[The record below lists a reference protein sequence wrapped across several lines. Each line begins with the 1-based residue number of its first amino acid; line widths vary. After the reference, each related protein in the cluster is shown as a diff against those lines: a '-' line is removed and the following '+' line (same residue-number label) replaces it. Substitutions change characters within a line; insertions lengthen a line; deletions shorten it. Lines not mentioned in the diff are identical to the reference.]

1 MKTMKKTISLILAVI
16 MLLTAVPMLSFAVGP
31 TLEKVEFIDNTPISN
46 QYVQS
51 IYAFNPE
58 TNAQQILYSVGDDYE
73 YYYKLYFSNGKT
85 LDTKEGN
92 YPDEYWLCGI
102 NHYFVT
108 TYVDAAACQK
118 AIDEGKSTV
127 KVTVCVEL
135 DKLVGK
141 DETLSFEVEKEIV
154 PGYVKSIKLIGDIP
168 KGLGYGGYIAEK
180 FNGREVE
187 IEYYDGRKEI
197 AEIVC
202 EEKDSPFCYIND
214 EIASLLYFEDTVYDD
229 ETGKASYYKGI
240 TVDYLDIETEIAKEE
255 KFCPFKEIKILDYKL
270 DGKGNL
276 DEITYR
282 LTCEDGRVI
291 EKTCNANGPKNEYG
305 EVVIDTVDGYDVVA
319 YLYMTSTYYD
329 VVIEIEDVWRVSD
342 WVDGDSATE
351 ACNCICHKNGILYI
365 FAFIMVKIWKLFGTN
380 QICKCNAYH
389 WYEY

>member
-1 MKTMKKTISLILAVI
+1 MGKMKKTISFILIVF
-16 MLLTAVPMLSFAVGP
+16 MLLSVVPVQIFAAGP

-46 QYVQS
+46 QYIQNC
-51 IYAFNPE
+51 YALNPD
-58 TNAQQILYSVGDDYE
+58 TNVQQILYSVSSDYE

-85 LDTKEGN
+85 LDTQNGN

-127 KVTVCVEL
+127 KVKVCVEL

-168 KGLGYGGYIAEK
+168 KGLGYGEYIAEK

-202 EEKDSPFCYIND
+202 KEKDTPFCYIND
-214 EIASLLYFEDTVYDD
+214 ELASLLYVEYSDYD
-229 ETGKASYYKGI
+229 EESGESFYYKSLRI
-240 TVDYLDIETEIAKEE
+240 DYLDIETDMAKVET
-255 KFCPFKEIKILDYKL
+255 KCPFEEIKLLDYKF

-276 DEITYR
+276 TEVTYR
-282 LTCEDGRVI
+282 LTCKDGRVI
-291 EKTCNANGPKNEYG
+291 EKTCSVNGTKGEYG
-305 EVVIDTVDGYDVVA
+305 QVVIDTVDEYDVVV

-329 VVIEIEDVWRVSD
+329 VVIEIEDFRGVFD
-342 WVDGDSATE
+342 YVDGSDATD
-351 ACNCICHKNGILYI
+351 ACDCICHKNGIMYI
-365 FAFIMVKIWKLFGTN
+365 FGFIMVSIWKLFRIN
-380 QICKCNAYH
+380 QYCKCNASH
-389 WYEY
+389 WE